1 MAFFS
6 DSQETISRF
15 GSSIDELQ
23 VFFRTSA
30 VPYGEPD
37 DFFAFARKLRKD
49 TQLRA
54 NLSVLAKSIME
65 RENEISLR
73 IFLTILAIASG
84 GPDIATS
91 EREIS
96 SPVNLIIDF
105 LISVGSCSQI
115 SAEHPDSPCST
126 STINPAAIDPAGD
139 SEALERV
146 YVHPS
151 LEAQANTPAPPAIY
165 DEEPG
170 EELIPQSTFDSPLD
184 PRRVASHDV
193 NMLTESLSR
202 LELNSLQVK
211 FYLDSIDQR
220 ISRMEPRLENIPSL
234 VLPATPQPSGE
245 RVGSRLRD
253 QSEAKFSATVPPT
266 PRLSDPQPDQDPAV
280 ANQQEDVSE
289 ETEINQATDPKKET
303 ELKNPPTK
311 ETPDVVTRPWMRFIH
326 PLPSGKQY
334 IFQIFLLGAALLLAN
349 LVYWRVGRDTTLA
362 NSEPA
367 SHTLP
372 FAEALPPSAASSPDS
387 PDQTQKPSA
396 TLPTD
401 GPGTNSQ
408 PKAQAQSDPP
418 LNPQLPITTK
428 PSDISAPPPFNA
440 SAPSISAPN
449 ESPDEVA
456 TETTSAAVGPSPA
469 PRAATRWSPTTLSG
483 RRVKVS
489 SGVMAANLLSAPKP
503 AYPKLAS
510 LTHTQG
516 NVIMQA
522 IISKRGTVENLRV
535 IKGHHLLRSAA
546 TTAVRTWRFRPYIV
560 DGVPVEVATIVS
572 VDFARH

>member
-15 GSSIDELQ
+15 GGSIDELQ
-23 VFFRTSA
+23 DFFRTSA

-49 TQLRA
+49 TRLRA

-105 LISVGSCSQI
+105 LISVGSCSPI

-126 STINPAAIDPAGD
+126 STIDPAAIDPAGD

-146 YVHPS
+146 YIHPS
-151 LEAQANTPAPPAIY
+151 FEAHANTLAPPAID

-170 EELIPQSTFDSPLD
+170 EQRIPQSALDSPLG
-184 PRRVASHDV
+184 PRHAASHDV

-202 LELNSLQVK
+202 LELNNLQVK

-234 VLPATPQPSGE
+234 VLPAAPQPAGE

-266 PRLSDPQPDQDPAV
+266 PQLNDPQPDQNHV
-280 ANQQEDVSE
+280 VVTRQENVSNAADV
-289 ETEINQATDPKKET
+289 NQATDPKEET
-303 ELKNPPTK
+303 ELKNPQTK

-362 NSEPA
+362 KSTLAGQDLPA
-367 SHTLP
+367 
-372 FAEALPPSAASSPDS
+372 AEALPTSATSS

-401 GPGTNSQ
+401 APGTNSQ
-408 PKAQAQSDPP
+408 PTAQADTS

-428 PSDISAPPPFNA
+428 PSGTNQPTHFNT
-440 SAPSISAPN
+440 SAPSISSPN

-456 TETTSAAVGPSPA
+456 TETTSGAVGSSPA

-483 RRVKVS
+483 RRVNVS

-516 NVIMQA
+516 NVVMQA

-546 TTAVRTWRFRPYIV
+546 TTAVRTWRFRPYMV
-560 DGVPVEVATIVS
+560 DGIPVEVATIVS

>member
-6 DSQETISRF
+6 DSQETISHF
-15 GSSIDELQ
+15 GGSINELQ
-23 VFFRTSA
+23 DFFRIST

-49 TQLRA
+49 IQLRT

-65 RENEISLR
+65 RESEISLR

-105 LISVGSCSQI
+105 LISIGSCSQI

-126 STINPAAIDPAGD
+126 PTTDPAAIDHAGD
-139 SEALERV
+139 FEALERV

-151 LEAQANTPAPPAIY
+151 LEAQSNTFAPTAIY
-165 DEEPG
+165 DEEPS
-170 EELIPQSTFDSPLD
+170 EELIPHSSFDSPLD
-184 PRRVASHDV
+184 PRHVASHDV

-234 VLPATPQPSGE
+234 VLPAAPQPSGE

-253 QSEAKFSATVPPT
+253 QSDAKFSATVPPT
-266 PRLSDPQPDQDPAV
+266 QQLSDPQTDQYPGESA
-280 ANQQEDVSE
+280 QQVEATK
-289 ETEINQATDPKKET
+289 ETDINQATVAKE
-303 ELKNPPTK
+303 EIQLKIPQAKENP
-311 ETPDVVTRPWMRFIH
+311 EVVTKPWMRFIH

-349 LVYWRVGRDTTLA
+349 LVYWRLVRDTTFA
-362 NSEPA
+362 KSAPA
-367 SHTLP
+367 SEALP
-372 FAEALPPSAASSPDS
+372 VAEALSPSSASSPDS
-387 PDQTQKPSA
+387 PDQTQKPSV

-401 GPGTNSQ
+401 APGVNSQ
-408 PKAQAQSDPP
+408 PTAQIDPS
-418 LNPQLPITTK
+418 LNPKLPIITK
-428 PSDISAPPPFNA
+428 PFDTNQPTHSNTSASLISTPTK
-440 SAPSISAPN
+440 
-449 ESPDEVA
+449 SPDEVA
-456 TETTSAAVGPSPA
+456 TDTASRAGGPPSA
-469 PRAATRWSPTTLSG
+469 PRATTRWSPITISG
-483 RRVKVS
+483 RRVNVT

-503 AYPKLAS
+503 VYPKLAS

-516 NVIMQA
+516 NVVMQA

-535 IKGHHLLRSAA
+535 IKGHHLLRGAA
-546 TTAVRTWRFRPYIV
+546 TDAVRTWRFRPYIV

-572 VDFARH
+572 VDFVRH